1 MSTDEKSR
9 DAFRTIAEVGAI
21 LELPQHVLR
30 YWESQF
36 KQIKPVK
43 RQGNRRLYRPSD
55 IELIAGLKQLLH
67 EQNCTLRGAQKILHE
82 KGVKHVATLGA
93 ESLDWSGSPGV
104 EVETPRQ
111 REAAED
117 RVVDSAETVASE
129 TRDMDAPVITERA
142 ATTTE
147 PEPVVKDA
155 EGPDIKDAVVI
166 SFSACSREFSFS
178 SSSLDRLSNEELRRV
193 NELLVSLHA
202 LRSAAAKEISDIS
215 TKFGLASTP

>member
-1 MSTDEKSR
+1 MSADEKSR

-55 IELIAGLKQLLH
+55 IELIAGLQQLLH

-82 KGVKHVATLGA
+82 KGIKHVAALGA
-93 ESLDWSGSPGV
+93 ESLDWSDSSGV
-104 EVETPRQ
+104 EFENPRQ
-111 REAAED
+111 REDGEGHDVDATEAA
-117 RVVDSAETVASE
+117 ASE
-129 TRDMDAPVITERA
+129 PHDMDVQVIKQQA

-147 PEPVVKDA
+147 PEHVAEDA
-155 EGPDIKDAVVI
+155 EGHDIKDPVVI

-178 SSSLDRLSNEELRRV
+178 SSSLDRLNNEELRRV

-202 LRSAAAKEISDIS
+202 LRSSAAKEISDIS

>member
-1 MSTDEKSR
+1 M
-9 DAFRTIAEVGAI
+9 

-82 KGVKHVATLGA
+82 KGIKHVAALGA
-93 ESLDWSGSPGV
+93 GSLDWSDSAGAEDEP
-104 EVETPRQ
+104 PRQ
-111 REAAED
+111 QEGAEGHA
-117 RVVDSAETVASE
+117 VDSAVAVVSE
-129 TRDMDAPVITERA
+129 PRDTDAPAIEEQ
-142 ATTTE
+142 ATTTRE
-147 PEPVVKDA
+147 PGPVVEDT
-155 EGPDIKDAVVI
+155 ESQVTGDAVVI
-166 SFSACSREFSFS
+166 SFFACSREFSFS
-178 SSSLDRLSNEELRRV
+178 SGSLDRLSNDELRRV
-193 NELLVSLHA
+193 DELLASLHA
-202 LRSAAAKEISDIS
+202 LRSRTATEISDIS

>member
-9 DAFRTIAEVGAI
+9 DAFRTITEVGAI

-82 KGVKHVATLGA
+82 KGIKHVAALGA
-93 ESLDWSGSPGV
+93 ESLDWNDSPGA
-104 EVETPRQ
+104 EDGPPRQ
-111 REAAED
+111 QEAAKD
-117 RVVDSAETVASE
+117 HAVDPAVAVASE
-129 TRDMDAPVITERA
+129 PRDTDAPAIEEQ
-142 ATTTE
+142 ATTTSE
-147 PEPVVKDA
+147 PEPVVEDR
-155 EGPDIKDAVVI
+155 ESPDIRDAVVI
-166 SFSACSREFSFS
+166 SFFACSREFSFS
-178 SSSLDRLSNEELRRV
+178 SSSLDRLSNDEFQRV
-193 NELLVSLHA
+193 NELLASLHA
-202 LRSAAAKEISDIS
+202 LRGRAATEISDIS
-215 TKFGLASTP
+215 TKFGLASAP